1 MLFMCVILVD
11 GVCVCVC
18 VCDDVKIGSKII
30 IKNVK
35 LAVK

>member
-11 GVCVCVC
+11 GVC